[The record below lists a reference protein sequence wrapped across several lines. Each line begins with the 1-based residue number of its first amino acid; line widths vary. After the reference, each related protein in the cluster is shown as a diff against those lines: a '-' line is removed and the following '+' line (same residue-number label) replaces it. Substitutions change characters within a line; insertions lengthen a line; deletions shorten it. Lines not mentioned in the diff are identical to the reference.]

1 MGSTTNLAHVIFKM
15 SAGDLT
21 GEINLKPEAWR
32 VLTQINGVRSLAE
45 IAKNLGMDEAT
56 VINIADSLFK
66 ARILEVAPGS
76 APPPSATVDGAF
88 FDGLTKELAR
98 MMGPLASI
106 IVEDEI
112 AAMGESRDTF
122 PRDKLAD
129 LVERVSEAIK
139 DNTKRIHFQRL
150 MLEAIRKL

>member
-1 MGSTTNLAHVIFKM
+1 MGSTTNLSQVIFKL
-15 SAGDLT
+15 SSGDIA

-32 VLTQINGVRSLAE
+32 VLAQINGVRTLAE
-45 IAKNLGMDEAT
+45 IAQNLGMDEAT
-56 VINIADSLFK
+56 VINIADALFK
-66 ARILEVAPGS
+66 ARILDVAPGS
-76 APPPSATVDGAF
+76 APPPSATVDGTF

-98 MMGPLASI
+98 MVGPLASI

-112 AAMGESRDTF
+112 AALGENRDDF

-139 DNTKRIHFQRL
+139 DNTKRVAFQRL